1 MSKRKLVVITGASQG
16 LGLALCRQA
25 VEAGYQVLAIARTLS
40 SELEALSTQHVVFK
54 ACDLTDTAGIHTLCS
69 EIVQQ
74 YGRPWGLVN
83 NAGMGQNSILA
94 TLHENEIERL
104 LSLNLHAPIL
114 MSKYLLRSMLL
125 NQQGRIVNVT
135 SIVANQGYN
144 GLSVYAAAKAGLEGF
159 TRSLAREAGKG
170 GVTVNN
176 LAPGYMATQMT
187 AGIENDALEKI
198 KRRSALR
205 KLASVDDVAAAAI
218 YLLSEQAGSVSGTTL
233 TVDGGATA

>member
-40 SELEALSTQHVVFK
+40 PELEALSTQHVVFK
-54 ACDLTDTAGIHTLCS
+54 AYDLTDIAAIHTLCS

-94 TLHENEIERL
+94 TLHENQIEQL
-104 LSLNLHAPIL
+104 LTLNLHAPIL

-144 GLSVYAAAKAGLEGF
+144 GLSVYAATKAGLEGF

>member
-144 GLSVYAAAKAGLEGF
+144 GLSVYAATKAGLEGF